1 MIDQGNLIMPT
12 SKKRQIPKI
21 SSWEVTQQNLR
32 IKWWIKCEKDR
43 KECRT
48 LQTQEKNIQ

>member
-1 MIDQGNLIMPT
+1 MMDQGNLIVLTP
-12 SKKRQIPKI
+12 KKWQIPKI

-32 IKWWIKCEKDR
+32 IKCEKDR

-48 LQTQEKNIQ
+48 LQAQEKNIQ